1 MKKSICL
8 CLMCIVSIILIVSLI
23 SCSNQ
28 KDKLIGTW
36 EGVRDKTLSLDSN
49 SEMLNNMNKLQK
61 NIVQKMISNIKFQFK
76 KNEFMLK
83 MGDKT
88 EKHKYEIKSSND
100 NDLNVILDNDDK
112 IKVKFKN
119 KNEAIF
125 KGASDKL
132 NFYMRK
138 TN

>member
-1 MKKSICL
+1 MNIHRAIKT
-8 CLMCIVSIILIVSLI
+8 IILLIVGAYLLVCGI
-23 SCSNQ
+23 Y
-28 KDKLIGTW
+28 
-36 EGVRDKTLSLDSN
+36 VYY
-49 SEMLNNMNKLQK
+49 MNKLQK